1 MCTLI
6 EAQVTRQPNN
16 RTHSL
21 LVLKLAYLLGNTQI
35 LEVLSLLTSWWS
47 LTLHTGPRVAH
58 SSGEHDPSLRQGQG
72 GLVDQH
78 STLQSGEDQE
88 GSHGEWGWSGGW
100 GEMAVLWVTVADIN
114 QWCCGAVKAS
124 FAHPSLPSF
133 PSPLFLSLS
142 LPLSPS
148 LPFPPSPLL
157 SISLFPP
164 SPSQVDKTVCKKNL
178 GRLTR
183 LYLKAEQE
191 RQHNYLKV
199 GGAGRGQ
206 MDGGCDAASACV

>member
-1 MCTLI
+1 MG
-6 EAQVTRQPNN
+6 V
-16 RTHSL
+16 
-21 LVLKLAYLLGNTQI
+21 
-35 LEVLSLLTSWWS
+35 EV
-47 LTLHTGPRVAH
+47 G
-58 SSGEHDPSLRQGQG
+58 
-72 GLVDQH
+72 
-78 STLQSGEDQE
+78 
-88 GSHGEWGWSGGW
+88 GWSGGW
-100 GEMAVLWVTVADIN
+100 GEMAVLWVTVEDIN

-133 PSPLFLSLS
+133 TSPPSLSLS
-142 LPLSPS
+142 LPLSPSLPLSLSLSPSLPLSFSLSPS

-199 GGAGRGQ
+199 SGAGRGQ
-206 MDGGCDAASACV
+206 TGEGCDAASACV